1 MPDLAIIIVSWNVR
15 DLLRRCLQ
23 SVVASLAGSGIS
35 YELLVVDN
43 AGGDDTPAMLRAE
56 FPQVRLLE
64 PGHNL
69 GFAGANNLALREL
82 GYRGQVTGD
91 RVPAAEQQLP
101 DGRAQSPVR
110 YVLLL
115 NPDTEVVGAAL
126 PRLVA
131 YLAAHPEVIAV
142 GPQLRY
148 ADGSIQSSRRRFPTR
163 LTFFWESTLLERL
176 WPGNPSAR
184 RYHCADRSAELEQ
197 RVDWLVGAA
206 LLVRGP
212 AIAHAGLLDEQFFM
226 YSEELE
232 WQWRLQGTGYR
243 GQGTGYR
250 GRRTGDTEHGIRDTG
265 YGIRDTGYGIRDTD
279 DSSRIV
285 YLPDA
290 VVRHYEGRSSEQV
303 PAGRHLHFQRSK
315 LRLARRMYGALF
327 AEVLRIFL
335 LLGYCWELLI
345 EAGKYLLGH
354 RRTLRRRRIGVYL
367 TVLRTGLR

>member
-1 MPDLAIIIVSWNVR
+1 MPDLAVIIVSWNVR

-23 SVVASLAGSGIS
+23 SVADSLVGSGIS
-35 YELLVVDN
+35 YEILVVDN

-64 PGHNL
+64 PGRNL

-82 GYRGQVTGD
+82 GDRGQGTGD
-91 RVPAAEQQLP
+91 RVPDSAQQSP
-101 DGRAQSPVR
+101 DGSAQSSVR

-176 WPGNPSAR
+176 WPGNPWAR

-197 RVDWLVGAA
+197 PVDWLVGAA

-212 AIAHAGLLDEQFFM
+212 AIARAGLLDEQFFM

-232 WQWRLQGTGYR
+232 WQWRLQGAG
-243 GQGTGYR
+243 
-250 GRRTGDTEHGIRDTG
+250 DTG
-265 YGIRDTGYGIRDTD
+265 YG
-279 DSSRIV
+279 SRIV

-290 VVRHYEGRSSEQV
+290 VVLHYEGRSSEQV

-327 AEVLRIFL
+327 TEMLRSFL
-335 LLGYCWELLI
+335 LLGYLWELLL

-367 TVLRTGLR
+367 TVLRTRLR

>member
-23 SVVASLAGSGIS
+23 SVAASLAGSGIS

-64 PGHNL
+64 PGRNL

-82 GYRGQVTGD
+82 GYRGQGTGD
-91 RVPAAEQQLP
+91 RVPDSAQQSS
-101 DGRAQSPVR
+101 DGSAQSLVR

-176 WPGNPSAR
+176 CPGNPWAR

-206 LLVRGP
+206 LLVRGT

-232 WQWRLQGTGYR
+232 WQWRLQGAG
-243 GQGTGYR
+243 
-250 GRRTGDTEHGIRDTG
+250 DTG
-265 YGIRDTGYGIRDTD
+265 YGRRTTGDGRRTTD
-279 DSSRIV
+279 DGSRIV

-290 VVRHYEGRSSEQV
+290 VVLHYEGRSSEQV

-315 LRLARRMYGALF
+315 LRLARRMYGMLF
-327 AEVLRIFL
+327 AETLRIFL
-335 LLGYCWELLI
+335 LLGYLWELLL

-367 TVLRTGLR
+367 AVLRTGLR